1 MYNLSVQYIFCAE
14 LQKSKSKIM
23 ANYMKSKVQ
32 QSVSFL
38 PILVIAFSAFSGVLF
53 LNPSPS
59 YAFDQ
64 AALSRA
70 LKGDKNLVKADLS
83 GAKLSGVNLGGAN
96 LSGANLSG
104 ADLSRAN
111 LSGADLS
118 GAYLGGAD
126 LFGTNLSRANLIR
139 ADLSGAYLY
148 EANLIRAYL
157 SGANLSGADLSL
169 ADLSR
174 AIADSK
180 TIFPE
185 GFDAVGAGVI
195 FNN

>member
-1 MYNLSVQYIFCAE
+1 LYNLSVQYIFCAE
-14 LQKSKSKIM
+14 LQKSEDKLM
-23 ANYMKSKVQ
+23 ANFIKSKVQ
-32 QSVSFL
+32 QSLSFL
-38 PILVIAFSAFSGVLF
+38 LVLVVAFSAFSGVLF
-53 LNPSPS
+53 VNPSPS
-59 YAFDQ
+59 YAFNKSDVDR
-64 AALSRA
+64 ALSG
-70 LKGDKNLVKADLS
+70 LKNLPGADLS
-83 GAKLSGVNLGGAN
+83 GAD
-96 LSGANLSG
+96 LSGAN
-104 ADLSRAN
+104 LSRAN